1 MKEKLL
7 KFSNPRNKNWWLFT
21 GALVI
26 FVLAVVLFTLT
37 EEKDAG
43 SLQEYVKNGSV
54 EYSVADT
61 FLTEDTELALTA
73 DAVYSSSYDIYYT
86 LDGSTP
92 DLTSSLY
99 EKPLLLEAGDT
110 VRAVPVKAR
119 V

>member
-43 SLQEYVKNGSV
+43 SLQEYVKKRKRGV
-54 EYSVADT
+54 QCRRHV
-61 FLTEDTELALTA
+61 
-73 DAVYSSSYDIYYT
+73 
-86 LDGSTP
+86 P
-92 DLTSSLY
+92 D
-99 EKPLLLEAGDT
+99 
-110 VRAVPVKAR
+110 
-119 V
+119 